1 MSLREHQIESAYSRF
16 IEADRSHVI
25 GRISEAPRAPMPV
38 TKLELQQQGPTM
50 KSVVGHAAVRT
61 GAAILLVPDPLPF
74 VDEAVGFAL
83 LASGAY
89 LVESER

>member
-1 MSLREHQIESAYSRF
+1 MSMREHQIESSFSRF
-16 IEADRSHVI
+16 IEEDDEQVI
-25 GRISEAPRAPMPV
+25 GRISKAPTAPMPV

-74 VDEAVGFAL
+74 VDEAVGIAL
-83 LASGAY
+83 LAGGAY
-89 LVESER
+89 LVQSER